1 MTIMTTTVHLLCT
14 HLLFRRPR
22 SPAFP
27 TYWFLC
33 IAADGWL
40 SLDTGGIF
48 MFSLAKR
55 IAFSKVSAGLR
66 YHRRKP
72 LQLVQRLYLATK
84 SPHDRWIDIVV
95 RVFGSIF
102 YSCTPLSIPT
112 ISAPLS
118 FLFALSSQNIPEIK
132 VFLIRQ
138 ILESKFVSLFLVEC
152 VRVSSPILPS

>member
-1 MTIMTTTVHLLCT
+1 M
-14 HLLFRRPR
+14 
-22 SPAFP
+22 
-27 TYWFLC
+27 
-33 IAADGWL
+33 
-40 SLDTGGIF
+40 
-48 MFSLAKR
+48 
-55 IAFSKVSAGLR
+55 
-66 YHRRKP
+66 
-72 LQLVQRLYLATK
+72 QLVQRLYLATK